1 MWHVSKQILWVKII
15 KKKLLFKYEKRATSR
30 LFNPLGW
37 RVSSSC
43 SQKYFLFLNSSTLLV
58 WLISITS
65 QSSSPWWFTPAKWAL
80 NYYCFFFLSKRLWAH
95 IYNYWTFIKLIHC
108 KVILESV
115 REREREKVSLRSQS
129 ECGKMG
135 VRITPNM
142 DTSYAV
148 ILVPVCFLEHVLQV
162 NKYSIFLEE
171 RFRFSILIK

>member
-37 RVSSSC
+37 KVSSSC

-80 NYYCFFFLSKRLWAH
+80 NYYCLFFFLSKRLWAH

-108 KVILESV
+108 KVILVHIFPHLDRVRRERG
-115 REREREKVSLRSQS
+115 REREYLSVVSLNA
-129 ECGKMG
+129 GKWG
-135 VRITPNM
+135 P
-142 DTSYAV
+142 
-148 ILVPVCFLEHVLQV
+148 E
-162 NKYSIFLEE
+162 
-171 RFRFSILIK
+171 

>member
-37 RVSSSC
+37 KVSSSC

-80 NYYCFFFLSKRLWAH
+80 NYYCFFFFFQNVYGRTSIIIEPSSNLFTA
-95 IYNYWTFIKLIHC
+95 KLFWRAW
-108 KVILESV
+108 E
-115 REREREKVSLRSQS
+115 RERERKYLSVVSLNAGKWGS
-129 ECGKMG
+129 E
-135 VRITPNM
+135 
-142 DTSYAV
+142 
-148 ILVPVCFLEHVLQV
+148 
-162 NKYSIFLEE
+162 
-171 RFRFSILIK
+171 